1 MPNVTM
7 ETAFSPKWWK
17 EELINALNKAIAK
30 NPALKDSHTDA
41 YIENVNAIS
50 DNVPIWDIRWPK
62 KPFQF
67 EVDEIDYS
75 SLTETELQK
84 YKELQNVRWQLHVA
98 GKDYTEGLL
107 EDQKTRIKPTDPDAV
122 QKWRNIFDPQ

>member
-1 MPNVTM
+1 M
-7 ETAFSPKWWK
+7 ETAFSAKWWK

-30 NPALKDSHTDA
+30 DPALKDSHTDA
-41 YIENVNAIS
+41 YIENVNSIS
-50 DNVPIWDIRWPK
+50 DNVPVWDIRWPK

>member
-7 ETAFSPKWWK
+7 ETAFSAKWWK

-30 NPALKDSHTDA
+30 DPALKDSHTDA
-41 YIENVNAIS
+41 YIENVNSIS
-50 DNVPIWDIRWPK
+50 DNVPVWDIRWPK